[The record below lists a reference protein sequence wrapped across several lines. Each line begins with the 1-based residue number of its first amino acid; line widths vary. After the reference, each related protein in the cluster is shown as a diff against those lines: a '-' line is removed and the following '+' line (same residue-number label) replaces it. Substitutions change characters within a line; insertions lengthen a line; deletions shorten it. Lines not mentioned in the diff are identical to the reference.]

1 MRSDAQMKPNAQL
14 AVIVALAAVG
24 FIPAAARAQ
33 NYPSKPITMIV
44 PFAAGGPLDVMGRVL
59 GERMRVSLGQ
69 PIINEIV
76 TGAGGSIGFG
86 RVARAAPD
94 GYTFGLGMWSTH
106 VVNGVIYSL
115 PYDVLTDF
123 EPIALLV
130 QNADLIVGK
139 GAQPANDLKSLIAWL
154 KDNPGKASWG
164 TQGVGGPSHIGGLL
178 FEKLTGTQVQ
188 FVPYRGLAPAMQDL
202 VAGQIDLVLP
212 PPDIALP
219 QVRAGKLK
227 AYAVTAKNRLAAAPD
242 IPTVDEAGLPGFH
255 FSVWTGFWAPKGTP
269 KAVVARLSAA
279 VQDALADPAVRKKF
293 EDLGQEIFPR
303 DQQTPE
309 ALAALQKAEIEKWW
323 PILKAAN
330 IKGQ

>member
-1 MRSDAQMKPNAQL
+1 MRTL
-14 AVIVALAAVG
+14 AYLVALTIALAGVSL
-24 FIPAAARAQ
+24 AQ
-33 NYPSKPITMIV
+33 AQDFPSRPITMIV
-44 PFAAGGPLDVMGRVL
+44 PFAAGGPLDTMGRL
-59 GERMRVSLGQ
+59 LAERMRLSLGQ
-69 PIINEIV
+69 PVINEIV

-115 PYDVLTDF
+115 PYDVVNDF
-123 EPIALLV
+123 EPISLLV

-139 GAQPANDLKSLIAWL
+139 TGLPADDLKGLIAWL
-154 KDNPGKASWG
+154 KENPGKASWG
-164 TQGVGGPSHIGGLL
+164 TQGVGGPSHIAGLL
-178 FEKLTGTQVQ
+178 FEQLTGAKVQ
-188 FVPYRGLAPAMQDL
+188 YIPYRGLAPAMQDL

-219 QVRAGKLK
+219 QVRAGKIK

-242 IPTVDEAGLPGFH
+242 IPTVDEAGLPGFY
-255 FSVWTGFWAPKGTP
+255 FSVWTGLWAPKGTP
-269 KAVVARLSAA
+269 KDVIAKLNAA
-279 VQDALADPAVRKKF
+279 VQDTLADPAVRKRF
-293 EDLGQEIFPR
+293 ADLGQEVFPR

-309 ALAALQKAEIEKWW
+309 ALRSLQKAEIEKWW

>member
-1 MRSDAQMKPNAQL
+1 MKKL
-14 AVIVALAAVG
+14 APIAALLAACMG
-24 FIPAAARAQ
+24 FVPAAQAQ
-33 NYPSKPITMIV
+33 SFPSKPITMIV
-44 PFAAGGPLDVMGRVL
+44 PFAAGGPLDTMGRVL

-69 PIINEIV
+69 PVINEIV

-106 VVNGVIYSL
+106 VVNGVIYPL
-115 PYDVLTDF
+115 PYDVLNDF
-123 EPIALLV
+123 EPISLLV

-139 GAQPANDLKSLIAWL
+139 SALPANDLKGLIAWL

-188 FVPYRGLAPAMQDL
+188 YVPYRGLAPAMQDL
-202 VAGQIDLVLP
+202 VGGQIDLVLP

-219 QVRAGKLK
+219 LIRAGKIK
-227 AYAVTAKNRLAAAPD
+227 AYAVTAKNRLAAAPE

-255 FSVWTGFWAPKGTP
+255 FSVWTAFWAPKGTP
-269 KAVVARLSAA
+269 KDVIAKLNAA

-293 EDLGQEIFPR
+293 QDLGQEVFPR

-309 ALAALQKAEIEKWW
+309 ALATLQKAEIEKWW
-323 PILKAAN
+323 PLLKAAN

>member
-1 MRSDAQMKPNAQL
+1 
-14 AVIVALAAVG
+14 
-24 FIPAAARAQ
+24 
-33 NYPSKPITMIV
+33 
-44 PFAAGGPLDVMGRVL
+44 
-59 GERMRVSLGQ
+59 
-69 PIINEIV
+69 
-76 TGAGGSIGFG
+76 
-86 RVARAAPD
+86 
-94 GYTFGLGMWSTH
+94 MWSTH

-115 PYDVLTDF
+115 PYDVLADF
-123 EPIALLV
+123 EPISLLV

-139 GAQPANDLKSLIAWL
+139 SALPANDLKELIVWL
-154 KDNPGKASWG
+154 KANPGKASWG

-188 FVPYRGLAPAMQDL
+188 YVPYRGLAPAMQDL
-202 VAGQIDLVLP
+202 VGGQIDLVLP

-219 QVRAGKLK
+219 QVRAGKIK
-227 AYAVTAKNRLAAAPD
+227 AYAVTAKSRLAAAPE

-269 KAVVARLSAA
+269 KDVVARLNAA

-293 EDLGQEIFPR
+293 EDLGQEVFPR

-323 PILKAAN
+323 PLLKAAN